1 MAIEYFC
8 CFHSY
13 RGKLSKL
20 SDEQA
25 GRVFRAALLYS
36 ETGALT
42 NLEPLESLA
51 FDFIKYD
58 IDLTKQKYAERCAK
72 NRENIRHRYQLDTVE
87 YDCIPTHTTE
97 YDGYQ
102 SKSKSKSES
111 KSKTYKE
118 CDTANKPTKA
128 RARIPSLDEIKKYC
142 RERRS
147 TVSAEAFFDFYE
159 TNGWRQGQGKPIKD
173 WKAAVRTW
181 ERRDREAGKTAVPTE
196 NNPDE
201 ITMPF

>member
-58 IDLTKQKYAERCAK
+58 IDLSKQKYAERCAK

-87 YDCIPTHTTE
+87 YDYIPTHTTE

-102 SKSKSKSES
+102 SKSKSES

-128 RARIPSLDEIKKYC
+128 RTRIPSLDEIKEYC
-142 RERRS
+142 QERES
-147 TVSAEAFFDFYE
+147 TVSAEAFFDFYSA
-159 TNGWRQGQGKPIKD
+159 NGWTQGRGKPIKD
-173 WKAAVRTW
+173 WKAALRTW
-181 ERRDREAGKTAVPTE
+181 ERRDKENGKRTIPSE
-196 NNPDE
+196 NKKDG
-201 ITMPF
+201 ISMPF